1 MELLKGSVVALVT
14 PFLDDAE
21 QSVNREKLVE
31 LVKLHADSNTAA
43 IVPCGTTGESPTL
56 LDDEWDTV
64 VSTVIEAAQNTHLK
78 VIPGTGSN
86 STKEAF
92 RLTERAAE
100 LGADACLVVTPYYN
114 RPSPEGVL
122 AHFQELDKV
131 GIPLI
136 LYNIPSRTG
145 LELGVDLILEL
156 CEKCPSIAGLKA
168 SNGDLDQI
176 TEVIYKTSRLGRPF
190 SVFSGDDSLTL
201 PILSVGGVGVISVA
215 ANIMPRVMDELVA
228 CCMRSDLHQSRIIM
242 QAIHGFCRA
251 LLKSGSNPAPV
262 KYVMNH
268 AGMKVGSC
276 RKPLVD
282 LSKDKAALLFDELQ
296 MMLSRLSEH
305 HIAYDNALTKFHNVA
320 AEYNNAGL

>member
-1 MELLKGSVVALVT
+1 MKLKGSIAALVT
-14 PFLDDAE
+14 PFVDDKE
-21 QSVNREKLVE
+21 QSVNREKLAE
-31 LVKLHADSNTAA
+31 LVQLHAVSNTAG

-56 LDDEWDTV
+56 LDEEWETV
-64 VSTVIEAAQNTHLK
+64 VSTVIEVARHTNLK

-86 STKEAF
+86 STREAL

-145 LELGVDLILEL
+145 INLGVDLIMEL
-156 CEKCPSIAGLKA
+156 CDKCPSISGLKA

-176 TEVIYKTSRLGRPF
+176 TEVIYKSSSRLGRSF

-201 PILSVGGVGVISVA
+201 PILSVGGVGVFSVA
-215 ANIMPRVMDELVA
+215 ANIMPRVMNELVA
-228 CCMRSDLHQSRIIM
+228 SFMRTDLNQSRSIIH
-242 QAIHGFCRA
+242 AIHGFCRA
-251 LLKSGSNPAPV
+251 LLQSGSNPAPI
-262 KYVMNH
+262 KTVMNH

-282 LSKDKAALLFDELQ
+282 LSNDKTASLFYELQ
-296 MMLSRLSEH
+296 MMITRFSAH
-305 HIAYDNALTKFHNVA
+305 PVAYDDILTKF
-320 AEYNNAGL
+320 YDPTLDK

>member
-1 MELLKGSVVALVT
+1 MKLLKGSVVALVT
-14 PFLDDAE
+14 PFVDDTE
-21 QSVNREKLVE
+21 QSVNREKLAE
-31 LVKLHADSNTAA
+31 LVKLHADSKTAA

-56 LDDEWDTV
+56 LDEEWDAV
-64 VSTVIEAAQNTHLK
+64 VSMVIEVARDTNLK

-86 STKEAF
+86 STREAL

-145 LELGVDLILEL
+145 IDLGADLIMEL
-156 CEKCPSIAGLKA
+156 CEQCPSIVGLKA

-176 TEVIYKTSRLGRPF
+176 TEVIYRSSQLGRPF

-201 PILSVGGVGVISVA
+201 PILAVGGVGVISVA
-215 ANIMPRVMDELVA
+215 ANIMPRVMNELVA
-228 CCMRSDLHQSRIIM
+228 SFMNADLNKSRIITHT
-242 QAIHGFCRA
+242 IHSFCRA
-251 LLKSGSNPAPV
+251 LLKSGSNPAPI
-262 KYVMNH
+262 KSVMNQV
-268 AGMKVGSC
+268 GMNVGSC

-282 LSKDKAALLFDELQ
+282 LSKDKAATLFYELQ
-296 MMLSRLSEH
+296 MMKNGLSAQQIPYDEVLTGFYD
-305 HIAYDNALTKFHNVA
+305 IAMA
-320 AEYNNAGL
+320 

>member
-1 MELLKGSVVALVT
+1 MKLLKGSIAALVT
-14 PFLDDAE
+14 PFVDDAE

-31 LVKLHADSNTAA
+31 LVKLHADSNTVA

-56 LDDEWDTV
+56 LKEEWEV
-64 VSTVIEAAQNTHLK
+64 VMSTVIKAAKNTNLK

-86 STKEAF
+86 STREALK
-92 RLTERAAE
+92 LTEHAAA

-145 LELGVDLILEL
+145 IDLGADLIMEL
-156 CEKCPSIAGLKA
+156 CEKCPSIVGLKA

-176 TEVIYKTSRLGRPF
+176 TEVIYRSSQLDRPF

-215 ANIMPRVMDELVA
+215 ANIMPRVMDELVSSF
-228 CCMRSDLHQSRIIM
+228 MRSDLNQSKAIM
-242 QAIHGFCRA
+242 HTIHSFCRA
-251 LLKSGSNPAPV
+251 LLKSGSNPAPI
-262 KYVMNH
+262 KSVMNH

-282 LSKDKAALLFDELQ
+282 LSEDKAAMLVRELQ
-296 MMLSRLSEH
+296 IMLTKLSEH
-305 HIAYDNALTKFHNVA
+305 HIRYDEALTKIVNA
-320 AEYNNAGL
+320 AVE

>member
-1 MELLKGSVVALVT
+1 MKLLKGSVAALVT
-14 PFLDDAE
+14 PFVDDAE
-21 QSVNREKLVE
+21 QSVNREKLAE
-31 LVKLHADSNTAA
+31 LVKLHAGSNTAA

-56 LDDEWDTV
+56 LDEEWDAV
-64 VSTVIEAAQNTHLK
+64 VSTVIEVARNTHLK

-86 STKEAF
+86 STREAL

-114 RPSPEGVL
+114 RPSPEGML

-145 LELGVDLILEL
+145 IDLGADLIMEL
-156 CEKCPSIAGLKA
+156 CEKRPSIAGLKA

-176 TEVIYKTSRLGRPF
+176 TEVIYRSSQLGRPF

-215 ANIMPRVMDELVA
+215 ANIMPQVMNELVA
-228 CCMRSDLHQSRIIM
+228 SAMRSDWEQSRLIM
-242 QAIHGFCRA
+242 HAIHGFCRA
-251 LLKSGSNPAPV
+251 LLKLGSNPAPI
-262 KYVMNH
+262 KSVMNR
-268 AGMKVGSC
+268 AGIKVGSC

-282 LSKDKAALLFDELQ
+282 LSEDKAATLFSELQ
-296 MMLSRLSEH
+296 MMLTRLSTQ
-305 HIAYDNALTKFHNVA
+305 HIPYDEILTKFND
-320 AEYNNAGL
+320 NAVE

>member
-1 MELLKGSVVALVT
+1 M
-14 PFLDDAE
+14 
-21 QSVNREKLVE
+21 
-31 LVKLHADSNTAA
+31 
-43 IVPCGTTGESPTL
+43 
-56 LDDEWDTV
+56 
-64 VSTVIEAAQNTHLK
+64 STVIEAARDTNLK

-86 STKEAF
+86 STREAL

-114 RPSPEGVL
+114 RPSPEGIL

-145 LELGVDLILEL
+145 IDLGADLIMEL
-156 CEKCPSIAGLKA
+156 CEKCPSITGLKA

-176 TEVIYKTSRLGRPF
+176 TEVIYRSAQLDRPF

-201 PILSVGGVGVISVA
+201 PILAVGGVGVISVA

-228 CCMRSDLHQSRIIM
+228 SFMRSDLNRSRNIM
-242 QAIHGFCRA
+242 HAIHGFCRA
-251 LLKSGSNPAPV
+251 LLKSGSNPAPI
-262 KYVMNH
+262 KSIMNR
-268 AGMKVGSC
+268 ACMKVGSC

-282 LSKDKAALLFDELQ
+282 LSQDKAATLVHESQ
-296 MMLSRLSEH
+296 MMLAKFSGH
-305 HIAYDNALTKFHNVA
+305 HIPYDEVLMKFVGTA
-320 AEYNNAGL
+320 VE

>member
-1 MELLKGSVVALVT
+1 MKLLKGSVVALVT
-14 PFLDDAE
+14 PFVDDAE
-21 QSVNREKLVE
+21 KSVNREKLAE
-31 LVKLHADSNTAA
+31 LVKLHADSKTAA

-56 LDDEWDTV
+56 LDEEWDAV
-64 VSTVIEAAQNTHLK
+64 VSTVIEVARNTHLK

-86 STKEAF
+86 STREAL

-145 LELGVDLILEL
+145 IDLGADLIMEL
-156 CEKCPSIAGLKA
+156 CEQCPTIVGLKA
-168 SNGDLDQI
+168 SNADLDQI
-176 TEVIYKTSRLGRPF
+176 TEVIYRSSQLGRPF

-228 CCMRSDLHQSRIIM
+228 SFMRSDLNKSRIITHT
-242 QAIHGFCRA
+242 IHGFCRA
-251 LLKSGSNPAPV
+251 LLKSGSNPAPI
-262 KYVMNH
+262 KSVMNH

-282 LSKDKAALLFDELQ
+282 LSKDKAATLFYELQ
-296 MMLSRLSEH
+296 MMKNGLFAQ
-305 HIAYDNALTKFHNVA
+305 HIPYDDVLTGIYNL
-320 AEYNNAGL
+320 AEA

>member
-1 MELLKGSVVALVT
+1 MKLLKGSVVALIT
-14 PFLDDAE
+14 PFTDDAE
-21 QSVNREKLVE
+21 QSVNRDKLAE

-56 LDDEWDTV
+56 LKEEWE
-64 VSTVIEAAQNTHLK
+64 TVISTTIDAARDTNLQ

-86 STKEAF
+86 STREAL

-114 RPSPEGVL
+114 KPSPEGIL

-145 LELGVDLILEL
+145 IDLGADLIMEL

-176 TEVIYKTSRLGRPF
+176 TEVIYRSARLNRPF

-201 PILSVGGVGVISVA
+201 PILAVGGVGVISVA
-215 ANIMPRVMDELVA
+215 ANIMPQVMTELVA
-228 CCMRSDLHQSRIIM
+228 GFMRSDLDRSRNIM
-242 QAIHGFCRA
+242 HAIHGFCRA
-251 LLKSGSNPAPV
+251 LLKSGSNPAPI
-262 KYVMNH
+262 KSIMNS

-282 LSKDKAALLFDELQ
+282 LPANKEALLVHELQTMLAGLSGHHIPFDEV
-296 MMLSRLSEH
+296 
-305 HIAYDNALTKFHNVA
+305 LTKICGTAVK
-320 AEYNNAGL
+320 

>member
-1 MELLKGSVVALVT
+1 MKLLKGSVVALVT
-14 PFLDDAE
+14 PFVDDAE
-21 QSVNREKLVE
+21 QSVNREKLAE
-31 LVKLHADSNTAA
+31 LVKLHADSKTAA

-56 LDDEWDTV
+56 LDEEWDAV
-64 VSTVIEAAQNTHLK
+64 VSMVIEVARDTNLK

-86 STKEAF
+86 STREAL

-145 LELGVDLILEL
+145 IDLGADLIMEL
-156 CEKCPSIAGLKA
+156 CEQCPSIVGLKA

-176 TEVIYKTSRLGRPF
+176 TEVIYRSSQLGRPF

-201 PILSVGGVGVISVA
+201 PILAVGGVGVISVA

-228 CCMRSDLHQSRIIM
+228 SFMRSDLNQSRIITHT
-242 QAIHGFCRA
+242 IHSFCRA
-251 LLKSGSNPAPV
+251 LLKSGSNPAPI
-262 KYVMNH
+262 KSVMNQV
-268 AGMKVGSC
+268 GMNVGSC
-276 RKPLVD
+276 RKPLVN
-282 LSKDKAALLFDELQ
+282 LSKDKAATLFYELQ
-296 MMLSRLSEH
+296 MMKNRLSEQQIPYDEVLTGFYD
-305 HIAYDNALTKFHNVA
+305 IAMA
-320 AEYNNAGL
+320 

>member
-1 MELLKGSVVALVT
+1 MKLLKGSIAALIT
-14 PFLDDAE
+14 PFSDDAE
-21 QSVNREKLVE
+21 QSVDREKLAG
-31 LVKLHADSNTAA
+31 LVKLHADSKTAA

-56 LDDEWDTV
+56 LKEEWDAM
-64 VSTVIEAAQNTHLK
+64 VSTTIEAARNTKLK
-78 VIPGTGSN
+78 IIPGTGSN
-86 STKEAF
+86 STREAL

-114 RPSPEGVL
+114 RPSPEGIL

-145 LELGVDLILEL
+145 IDLSADLIIEL

-176 TEVIYKTSRLGRPF
+176 TEVIYRSARLDRPF

-201 PILSVGGVGVISVA
+201 PILAVGGVGVISVA
-215 ANIMPRVMDELVA
+215 ANIMPRVMDQLVA
-228 CCMRSDLHQSRIIM
+228 GFMSSDLNRSRIIM
-242 QAIHGFCRA
+242 HAIHGFCRA
-251 LLKSGSNPAPV
+251 LLKSGSNPAPI
-262 KYVMNH
+262 KSVMNR

-276 RKPLVD
+276 RKPLMD
-282 LSKDKAALLFDELQ
+282 LSEDKAAALVHELL
-296 MMLSRLSEH
+296 MMLAKLSEH
-305 HIAYDNALTKFHNVA
+305 HIRYDDVLSKIVDAA
-320 AEYNNAGL
+320 AE

>member
-1 MELLKGSVVALVT
+1 MGLLKGSVVALVT
-14 PFLDDAE
+14 PFVDDKE
-21 QSVNREKLVE
+21 QSVNREKLAE

-56 LDDEWDTV
+56 LKEEWEAV
-64 VSTVIEAAQNTHLK
+64 VSTVIEAARNTNLK

-86 STKEAF
+86 STREAR

-136 LYNIPSRTG
+136 LYNIPGRTG
-145 LELGVDLILEL
+145 INLGVDLIMEL

-176 TEVIYKTSRLGRPF
+176 TEVIYRSSRLKQPF

-201 PILSVGGVGVISVA
+201 PILSVGGVGVFSVS

-228 CCMRSDLHQSRIIM
+228 SFTRSDLNQSRIIM
-242 QAIHGFCRA
+242 HDIHGFCRA
-251 LLKSGSNPAPV
+251 LLQSGSNPAPI
-262 KYVMNH
+262 KSVMNR

-276 RKPLVD
+276 RKPIVD
-282 LSKDKAALLFDELQ
+282 LNKDKATTLFYELQ
-296 MMLSRLSEH
+296 MMITRLAAH
-305 HIAYDNALTKFHNVA
+305 QTPYDEALK
-320 AEYNNAGL
+320 GL

>member
-1 MELLKGSVVALVT
+1 MKLLKGSVVALVT
-14 PFLDDAE
+14 PFVDDEE
-21 QSVNREKLVE
+21 QSVNREKLAE

-43 IVPCGTTGESPTL
+43 IIPCGTTGESPTL
-56 LDDEWDTV
+56 LKEEWDAV
-64 VSTVIEAAQNTHLK
+64 VSTVIECAKDTALK

-86 STKEAF
+86 STREAL

-114 RPSPEGVL
+114 KPSPEGIL
-122 AHFQELDKV
+122 AHFRELDKV

-145 LELGVDLILEL
+145 IDLGADLTMEL
-156 CEKCPSIAGLKA
+156 CEKCPSIVGIKA

-176 TEVIYKTSRLGRPF
+176 TEVVYRSSQLDRPF

-215 ANIMPRVMDELVA
+215 ANIMPTVMNELVA
-228 CCMRSDLHQSRIIM
+228 SVLRSDLQQSRLIM
-242 QAIHGFCRA
+242 HAIHGFCRA
-251 LLKSGSNPAPV
+251 LLKTGSNPAPI
-262 KYVMNH
+262 KLVMNY
-268 AGMKVGSC
+268 AGMQVGSC

-282 LSKDKAALLFDELQ
+282 LTKDKAATLFYELQ
-296 MMLSRLSEH
+296 QMKIRLAEQ
-305 HIAYDNALTKFHNVA
+305 HIPYDDLLNQFDDPTAQ
-320 AEYNNAGL
+320 

>member
-1 MELLKGSVVALVT
+1 MKLLKGSVVALVT
-14 PFLDDAE
+14 PFVDDAE
-21 QSVNREKLVE
+21 QSVNREKLAE

-43 IVPCGTTGESPTL
+43 IIPCGTTGESPTL
-56 LDDEWDTV
+56 LKEEWDTV
-64 VSTVIEAAQNTHLK
+64 VSTVIESAKNTPLK
-78 VIPGTGSN
+78 VIAGTGSN
-86 STKEAF
+86 STREAR

-114 RPSPEGVL
+114 KPSPEGIL

-145 LELGVDLILEL
+145 IDLGADFTMEL
-156 CEKCPSIAGLKA
+156 CEKCPSIVGIKA

-176 TEVIYKTSRLGRPF
+176 TEVVYRSAQLDRPF

-215 ANIMPRVMDELVA
+215 ANIMPKVMDELIASVT
-228 CCMRSDLHQSRIIM
+228 RSDLQRSRIIM
-242 QAIHGFCRA
+242 HTIHGFCRA
-251 LLKSGSNPAPV
+251 LLKTGSNPAPI
-262 KYVMNH
+262 KLVMNH
-268 AGMKVGSC
+268 AGMQVGSC

-282 LSKDKAALLFDELQ
+282 LTKDKAATLFYELQ
-296 MMLSRLSEH
+296 QMKIRLAEQ
-305 HIAYDNALTKFHNVA
+305 HIPYDDLLNQFDDLTAK
-320 AEYNNAGL
+320 

>member
-1 MELLKGSVVALVT
+1 MKLLKGSVVALVT
-14 PFLDDAE
+14 PFVDDAE
-21 QSVNREKLVE
+21 QSVNREKLAE

-43 IVPCGTTGESPTL
+43 IIPCGTTGESPTL
-56 LDDEWDTV
+56 LKEEWDVV
-64 VSTVIEAAQNTHLK
+64 VSTVIESAKNTPLK

-86 STKEAF
+86 STREAR

-114 RPSPEGVL
+114 KPSPEGIL

-145 LELGVDLILEL
+145 IDLGADFTMEL
-156 CEKCPSIAGLKA
+156 CEQCPSIIGIKA

-176 TEVIYKTSRLGRPF
+176 TEIVYRSAQLDRPF

-215 ANIMPRVMDELVA
+215 ANIMPKVMNELIASVT
-228 CCMRSDLHQSRIIM
+228 RSDLQKSRLIM
-242 QAIHGFCRA
+242 HAIHGFCRA
-251 LLKSGSNPAPV
+251 LLQTGSNPAPI
-262 KYVMNH
+262 KLVMNH
-268 AGMKVGSC
+268 AGMQVGSC
-276 RKPLVD
+276 RKPLID
-282 LSKDKAALLFDELQ
+282 LTKDKAATLFYELQ
-296 MMLSRLSEH
+296 QMKIKLAEQ
-305 HIAYDNALTKFHNVA
+305 HILYDDLLNKARRMC
-320 AEYNNAGL
+320 